1 MTTTGVMPV
10 LGTGLTVESPV
21 LVCWTP
27 VSVMIAPVLRL
38 SGRDTASTPGKVYL
52 SDIMDIFQH
61 IRGMAGSTTAR
72 GRMLRPGLVTA
83 SRVWRDISQT
93 GDNNTVKYSIEL
105 VELTIVT
112 RSS

>member
-1 MTTTGVMPV
+1 MGTTPTDPGTTESSRSMTTTGVMPV

-21 LVCWTP
+21 AVCWTP

-38 SGRDTASTPGKVYL
+38 SGRDTASTPG
-52 SDIMDIFQH
+52 
-61 IRGMAGSTTAR
+61 MAGSTTAR

-83 SRVWRDISQT
+83 SRVWRYISQT

-105 VELTIVT
+105 G
-112 RSS
+112 